1 MGKPGPC
8 LIDFRGRVAR
18 TKVTTC
24 NSGRVTFVGAR
35 ARTKANCLQPAG
47 LVVRES
53 IKQGSLLT
61 EYIGQVELT
70 RRTETSQYPEEQ
82 KATAIPRVVASE
94 MGAACT
100 I

>member
-8 LIDFRGRVAR
+8 LIDFHDCAAVIKA
-18 TKVTTC
+18 TC
-24 NSGRVTFVGAR
+24 RNQA
-35 ARTKANCLQPAG
+35 
-47 LVVRES
+47 LVVRRES
-53 IKQGSLLT
+53 IKQGSLLA